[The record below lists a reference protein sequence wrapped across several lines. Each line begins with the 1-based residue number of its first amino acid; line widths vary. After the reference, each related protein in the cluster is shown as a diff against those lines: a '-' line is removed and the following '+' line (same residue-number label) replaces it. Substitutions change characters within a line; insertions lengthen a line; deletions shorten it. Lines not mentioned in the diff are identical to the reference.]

1 MSELDEGLPV
11 DVSGTRDAQTTLA
24 TWGHSWTLIGI

>member
-1 MSELDEGLPV
+1 MSELDECLRVEVFGA
-11 DVSGTRDAQTTLA
+11 RDAQTTLA